1 MRVVIHLL
9 ATVILIP
16 YFLLAGGFLLFGY
29 AIAGGSLLKLF
40 ESMLSAAF
48 WVLPLGLFVCVAV
61 FAALTLLG
69 TNDRTRWLAS
79 ACVCVLAASSL
90 FVIVAMPSG
99 PLDSGQVLF
108 LLPCALAAFG
118 SGWIA
123 ISELRHRQS
132 TRTASEPQST

>member
-1 MRVVIHLL
+1 MRVAIHLL
-9 ATVILIP
+9 ATLILIP

-29 AIAGGSLLKLF
+29 AIAGGSLITLF
-40 ESMLSAAF
+40 DSMLSAAF
-48 WVLPLGLFVCVAV
+48 WLLPLGLLVGVAV

-90 FVIVAMPSG
+90 FVIVATPSG

-108 LLPCALAAFG
+108 LLPCALAAVA
-118 SGWIA
+118 SGWLA
-123 ISELRHRQS
+123 VSEWRRRQS
-132 TRTASEPQST
+132 TATQSVPQST